1 MKTSLKDIAE
11 TLKLSKTT
19 ISWVLSGKGD
29 EKGISLATQE
39 KVFQCAEQLNFQ
51 PYLLDRSLNT
61 GISGTIGFIIP
72 RTTVR
77 ARHKDDGEI
86 RLIGIINDR
95 KIP

>member
-39 KVFQCAEQLNFQ
+39 KVLPN
-51 PYLLDRSLNT
+51 S
-61 GISGTIGFIIP
+61 
-72 RTTVR
+72 
-77 ARHKDDGEI
+77 
-86 RLIGIINDR
+86 
-95 KIP
+95 

>member
-39 KVFQCAEQLNFQ
+39 KVFQCAKQLNYQ
-51 PYLLDRSLNT
+51 PNLLARSLNHT
-61 GISGTIGFIIP
+61 GYYRLFLLQSCPFYRKGSGNT
-72 RTTVR
+72 
-77 ARHKDDGEI
+77 
-86 RLIGIINDR
+86 RLFINDL
-95 KIP
+95 

>member
-39 KVFQCAEQLNFQ
+39 KVFQCAKQLN
-51 PYLLDRSLNT
+51 
-61 GISGTIGFIIP
+61 
-72 RTTVR
+72 
-77 ARHKDDGEI
+77 
-86 RLIGIINDR
+86 
-95 KIP
+95 

>member
-39 KVFQCAEQLNFQ
+39 KVFQCAKQLNYQ
-51 PYLLDRSLNT
+51 PKYGYIRHNRINHTGYYRLFLLQSGPFYRKGSGNT
-61 GISGTIGFIIP
+61 
-72 RTTVR
+72 
-77 ARHKDDGEI
+77 
-86 RLIGIINDR
+86 RLFINDL
-95 KIP
+95 

>member
-39 KVFQCAEQLNFQ
+39 K
-51 PYLLDRSLNT
+51 SL
-61 GISGTIGFIIP
+61 SM
-72 RTTVR
+72 RQTVELP
-77 ARHKDDGEI
+77 A
-86 RLIGIINDR
+86 
-95 KIP
+95 

>member
-39 KVFQCAEQLNFQ
+39 KVFQCAKQLNYQ
-51 PYLLDRSLNT
+51 PNLLARSLNNRINHT
-61 GISGTIGFIIP
+61 GYYRLFLLQSCPFYRKGSGNT
-72 RTTVR
+72 
-77 ARHKDDGEI
+77 
-86 RLIGIINDR
+86 RLFINDL
-95 KIP
+95 

>member
-39 KVFQCAEQLNFQ
+39 KVFQ
-51 PYLLDRSLNT
+51 Y
-61 GISGTIGFIIP
+61 TIIFVMKTWH
-72 RTTVR
+72 R
-77 ARHKDDGEI
+77 
-86 RLIGIINDR
+86 
-95 KIP
+95 